1 MQKKPRILF
10 LVTEDWYF
18 CSHRLP
24 VARAA
29 RDAGFEVTV
38 ATRIQNHA
46 DSILNEDFKLIPI
59 RLKRGNKNPFAE
71 LLAIIELIKIYKFEC
86 PTISHH
92 VALKPIIYG
101 SLAARITK
109 VPSIVNAVTGFGY
122 IFTSDHLQAKIL
134 KPFIKIVLKCALK
147 SSKNRIIIQNPDDSR
162 FLKINF
168 GVKPERIVLIE
179 GSGVDLKR
187 FKPTDEPPGIPV
199 IILPSR
205 LLWDKGVKEFI
216 DAAKY
221 LKYRKTKARFIL
233 VGANDKEN
241 PSAVPHEKIQE
252 WLQKGF
258 IEWIGHKEDMPTVF
272 ANSHIVCLPSYGE
285 GLPKVLIEAASC
297 CRPIVTTDIPGCREI
312 VKHNVNGFLIPKHSS
327 IALAEALLLLISK
340 PHLRKK
346 MGIRGRKMVEKYFSE
361 EIIVN
366 KTMSIYNEL
375 IT

>member
-46 DSILNEDFKLIPI
+46 DYILNEDFKLIPI

-122 IFTSDHLQAKIL
+122 IFTSNHLQAKIL
-134 KPFIKIVLKCALK
+134 KPFIKIALKCALK
-147 SSKNRIIIQNPDDSR
+147 SRKNRIIIQNPDDSR

-168 GVKPERIVLIE
+168 GVKQERIVLIE

-216 DAAKY
+216 DAAIY

-241 PSAVPHEKIQE
+241 PSAVPHDKIQE

-258 IEWIGHKEDMPTVF
+258 IEWIGHKENMPTVF

-312 VKHNVNGFLIPKHSS
+312 VKHNVNGILIPKHNS

-340 PHLRKK
+340 PYLRKK